1 MDNNLEKLDLNEN
14 LEVLDIKSNV
24 NDESNKISI
33 IKVLL
38 SLCFVE
44 QEGLF
49 KCYSSSMPS
58 SPC

>member
-33 IKVLL
+33 IKNY
-38 SLCFVE
+38 
-44 QEGLF
+44 
-49 KCYSSSMPS
+49 K
-58 SPC
+58 